1 MVVGL
6 IVDATDLIDKLP
18 GGEANQRLNGD
29 VNIAVARFVGL
40 GSPEATVQA
49 AELSASL
56 ATDLRRRGSAVRG
69 PLAPTVEVAG
79 PETVGAMAMAS
90 ADGQEELDRLNATI
104 GVSGGLEG
112 EPQATVLSV
121 VVRVNE
127 RQLHLAQQI
136 GPVIHQRVRM
146 AGAIS
151 ESIATRIRV
160 RGQLVETIDQ
170 VGSLLLGLG
179 ELESGHTRRAR
190 ELLGEALVSWPADS
204 GQEALHLLV
213 GHALAQERRYA
224 RARSRYRRALNVR
237 PGYIRARFALAALD
251 FQTAAAD
258 CSQGHTNVRVLR
270 SARKAFN
277 AIAREA
283 SSTLGTKALFARAR
297 ADACLSQ
304 AGLFRRFVLAKAS
317 FKSVVEAYNSG
328 TPDVRQEAAESLGW
342 LALISLP
349 ARGAAPRSVR
359 GSLSAAVRYYR
370 RAAALAI
377 DPSRRRFFADQAER
391 LSADIR
397 LDERG
402 EQ

>member
-1 MVVGL
+1 VVIGL
-6 IVDATDLIDKLP
+6 IVDATDLIGKLP

-56 ATDLRRRGSAVRG
+56 ATDLRRRASADRG
-69 PLAPTVEVAG
+69 RLAPTVEVAG
-79 PETVGAMAMAS
+79 PETVGAMTMAS

-104 GVSGGLEG
+104 GVSGGLRG

-121 VVRVNE
+121 VIRVNE

-136 GPVIHQRVRM
+136 DPVIRQRVRM
-146 AGAIS
+146 AGAID

-190 ELLGEALVSWPADS
+190 ELLGEALLSWPADS
-204 GQEALHLLV
+204 GQEALQLLL

-224 RARSRYRRALNVR
+224 RARSRYRRALNAR
-237 PGYIRARFALAALD
+237 PGYVRARFALAALD
-251 FQTAAAD
+251 FQTATAD
-258 CSQGHTNVRVLR
+258 CSRGNANVRVLS

-283 SSTLGTKALFARAR
+283 SSTLRTKALFARAR

-304 AGLFRRFVLAKAS
+304 TGLFHRFALAKVS
-317 FKSVVEAYNSG
+317 FESVVEAYDSG

-342 LALISLP
+342 LAFIFLP
-349 ARGAAPRSVR
+349 ARGVAPRSVR
-359 GSLSAAVRYYR
+359 GSLSAAAGYYR

-377 DPSRRRFFADQAER
+377 DPSRRRFFAER
-391 LSADIR
+391 AQRWGSDMR
-397 LDERG
+397 LDEG
-402 EQ
+402 GDQ